1 MSEIKLIKGDSMVEV
16 PALQVG
22 SIDLIIADAPY
33 LIETTGGGGSVNAA
47 LKLDESLKDLKNNQ
61 DITEGY
67 DIDAFAD
74 IVNTVQGGNINAYFW
89 CNKAQIPDYFRAYVD
104 RLGCK
109 FDILTWHKVYALPT
123 YSNKYLSD
131 TEYCLYFHKGKGKT
145 SPQSYDDAKT
155 YWIEP
160 INHKDKKLYGHPTIK
175 PLHMIERLIR
185 NSSKEGDTVLD
196 CFMGSGRTGVSCVK
210 LNRNFIGIEIDDK
223 YFAIAEERIKNAQM
237 EQTLF

>member
-1 MSEIKLIKGDSMVEV
+1 MENIKLIKGDSFEI
-16 PALQVG
+16 LQNIPSG
-22 SIDLIIADAPY
+22 SIDLIVCDPPY
-33 LIETTGGGGSVNAA
+33 FLETTGGGGSVNTIK
-47 LKLDESLKDLKNNQ
+47 KLDTSLKDLKKNT

-67 DIDAFAD
+67 DIDTFAD
-74 IVNTVQGGNINAYFW
+74 IVDRLQGGNINAYFW

-109 FDILTWHKVYALPT
+109 FDILTWHKVNALPT

-155 YWIEP
+155 YWFEP

-185 NSSKEGDTVLD
+185 NSSKEGDVVLD
-196 CFMGSGRTGVSCVK
+196 CFMGSGTTGVACVNN
-210 LNRNFIGIEIDDK
+210 NRNFIGIEINEEYYK
-223 YFAIAEERIKNAQM
+223 IAQDRINGTQKTL
-237 EQTLF
+237 TLF

>member
-1 MSEIKLIKGDSMVEV
+1 MEDIKLIKGDSFEI
-16 PALQVG
+16 LQNIPSG
-22 SIDLIIADAPY
+22 SIDLIVCDPPY
-33 LIETTGGGGSVNAA
+33 FLETTGGGGSVNTIK
-47 LKLDESLKDLKNNQ
+47 KLDASLKDLKKNQ

-74 IVNTVQGGNINAYFW
+74 IVDRLQGGNINAYFW

-109 FDILTWHKVYALPT
+109 FDILTWHKVNALPT

-155 YWIEP
+155 YWFEP

-185 NSSKEGDTVLD
+185 NSSKEGDVVLD
-196 CFMGSGRTGVSCVK
+196 CFMGSGTTGVACYN
-210 LNRNFIGIEIDDK
+210 LNRKFIGIEIDDN
-223 YFAIAEERIKNAQM
+223 YYNIAKSRLDEAKAT
-237 EQTLF
+237 QTLF